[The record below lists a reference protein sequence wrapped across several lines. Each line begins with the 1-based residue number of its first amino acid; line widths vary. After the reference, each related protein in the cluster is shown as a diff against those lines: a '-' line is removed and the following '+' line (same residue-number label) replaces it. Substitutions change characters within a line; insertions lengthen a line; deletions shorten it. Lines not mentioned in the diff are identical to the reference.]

1 MNAEQAQLGAG
12 TPSETSESE
21 TSEPGSP
28 AAAQWAEALTEV
40 DQSAADSAS
49 SQDQVLAA
57 WAAEEGQAQD
67 ERPQEDVSR
76 TRAWQEAANVNQ
88 PLDLSSLSLTALSAP
103 LPPELRRLNVER
115 NQLTSLP
122 ELPADLQRLNAS
134 NNRLTSLPDLPAGLR
149 RLSAIRNR
157 LTSLPADLPPGLRRL
172 SVDNNQLTSLPGN
185 LPATLRELDASGN
198 QLTSL
203 PDLPAGLQRLNV
215 DYNQLTNLPDPLP
228 AELEWL
234 SATNN
239 QLTSLPD
246 LVPAELLWLGASN
259 NQLTSVPETLLTQLG
274 RESSV
279 DLENNPLPEWLQTNL
294 LTAVHAGD
302 YAGPQ
307 IFLPMTQAVGEMGE
321 GAVEVEPRPLHEV
334 VADWLE
340 GDPETVAAWRSFAQE
355 PGAQDYAG
363 FLERLRGTVN
373 YANDAFRH
381 AVAED
386 LRQAAARPR
395 LREQFFTLASEATA
409 SCEDR
414 ITLTWN
420 SMQTARVNA
429 DVEAGAY
436 DGRLDELLQQGR
448 VMFRL
453 EALDR
458 IARETVNSLRD
469 ADADADI
476 DADADTDVDTEA
488 DIDADTDADAD
499 IDEIE
504 VYLAYQTQL
513 REPLELWH
521 IAPNMRFLNI
531 SHVTQDDVA
540 RAAMSVRD
548 QEATGFRD
556 YLLTRWQP
564 WETVLA
570 RIRPVI
576 EERLV
581 DAMGEEFQTRL
592 DRALA
597 EYGLTGDPD
606 AERELGAQI
615 RSNIAR
621 DIRDAVT
628 REVLRPYGLEL

>member
-1 MNAEQAQLGAG
+1 MNAERAQLGAG
-12 TPSETSESE
+12 TPSETSEPE

-28 AAAQWAEALTEV
+28 GAAQWLEALTEAP
-40 DQSAADSAS
+40 AADPAS
-49 SQDQVLAA
+49 SQDQLLAG
-57 WAAEEGQAQD
+57 WAAAEGQG
-67 ERPQEDVSR
+67 EHEDR
-76 TRAWQEAANVNQ
+76 QEAVRRTTAWREAGDLDE

-103 LPPELRRLNVER
+103 LLPELRRLNVNN

-122 ELPADLQRLNAS
+122 ELPADLQRLSAS
-134 NNRLTSLPDLPAGLR
+134 NNRLTSLPELPAGLR
-149 RLSAIRNR
+149 RLYAVSNG

-172 SVDNNQLTSLPGN
+172 NVDNNQLTSLPGT
-185 LPATLRELDASGN
+185 LPATLQELDASGN
-198 QLTSL
+198 RLTSL
-203 PDLPAGLQRLNV
+203 PELPAGLHRLNV
-215 DYNQLTNLPDPLP
+215 DYNQLTDLPEPLP
-228 AELEWL
+228 VELEWL

-246 LVPAELLWLGASN
+246 PVPAELLWLGASN
-259 NQLTSVPETLLTQLG
+259 NQLTRVPETLLTQLG

-307 IFLPMTQAVGEMGE
+307 IFLPMGQV
-321 GAVEVEPRPLHEV
+321 AVEIQPRPLHEV

-340 GDPETVAAWRSFAQE
+340 GDPQMVAAWEGFARE
-355 PGAQDYAG
+355 PGAQHYAR
-363 FLERLRGTVN
+363 FLDRLRGTVN
-373 YANDAFRH
+373 YGNDAFRH
-381 AVAED
+381 AVGDD

-395 LREQFFTLASEATA
+395 LREQYFAQAVGASE

-420 SMQTARVNA
+420 GMQTARLNA
-429 DVEAGAY
+429 DVKDGTY

-458 IARETVNSLRD
+458 IARETVNSLRRADPD
-469 ADADADI
+469 A
-476 DADADTDVDTEA
+476 E
-488 DIDADTDADAD
+488 
-499 IDEIE
+499 IDEVE

-513 REPLELWH
+513 RDRLELRH
-521 IAPNMRFLNI
+521 VAPDMRFLNV
-531 SHVTQDDVA
+531 SHVSEQDIA
-540 RAAMSVRD
+540 RAARSVRD

-564 WETVLA
+564 WETVLR
-570 RIRPVI
+570 RIRP
-576 EERLV
+576 EMEDRLV
-581 DAMGEEFQTRL
+581 NAMGEEFQTRL
-592 DRALA
+592 DRGLA
-597 EYGLTGDPD
+597 ERGLTGDPD

-615 RSNIAR
+615 RSDIAR
-621 DIRDAVT
+621 DINGELTRD
-628 REVLRPYGLEL
+628 VLRPYGLEP